1 MARGNRG
8 PGNAG
13 GTRRGSARVRGKVVR
28 VVADKGFCF
37 VEPGDLPA
45 GFELEQGKGIFMH
58 KAANNG
64 RLPAQ
69 GDSGEFEIEQGDKG
83 LKVTRV
89 VRWLRSAASGATAS
103 RQQQSNSPTFIHPYN
118 FVPVPAD
125 GLGQAADVEPFVRRA
140 PSWHDRYDPEL
151 FSGWLQC
158 SLTTKSWWFIPD
170 ARKQA
175 SQGDHK
181 VLGYFTL
188 DEVDEDAW
196 DGEHPETDRTCPAIP
211 ASSLRGMVR
220 SVFEAATL
228 SCLRVFDESA
238 LDFRI
243 GFDPGVVSRGVRIP
257 SGRNPSYVP
266 ARIIERRA
274 DGSVTLQRLEGRRR
288 EEATATPAVLP
299 VALVHAFDPKV
310 RVGTPPRDRAGT
322 ATPLWSTLNL
332 GDGSP
337 VAAVI
342 SSTPTTHRSGR
353 YQYREAASVVPADQA
368 ATLSP
373 RNGQW
378 LIFGYLHR
386 TGPNI
391 ENKHHERIFFR
402 ADAPYNAPGS
412 REPVAARLAAFKQD
426 QSPALVASA
435 DVVRAADASLR
446 GYAERLRR
454 DLRHAPA
461 PPRSIG
467 ANAPYPS
474 DFVTSPPKTL
484 RAGDLCYALVE
495 GNCVRGLYPVAL
507 PRLTHEDSRGALLH
521 PDFHPCCP
529 DGKDLCLCPACR
541 VFGWVRPGEGGLTP
555 QAGRIDA
562 VAGHVRFTH
571 GTLDGPWGTGDRQA
585 RLATLA
591 ILGSPKPTTT
601 AFYLRPRKDFQQARS
616 ERWPPVLQTAL
627 HENIPLYRRDEASLR
642 GRKFYRHR
650 QEVNAESHDPA
661 AGGIL
666 RPPGNDGE
674 PVRDSQNQTVHL
686 LPPELKLGFRV
697 YFDNLTSEELGALV
711 FATTLLPPTSWGTS
725 SELRSELRHALGHGK
740 PLGLGACRVE
750 IEAWQIDVL
759 DPNNPK
765 HRYAQVPSFDTEP
778 GVQGRQPGA
787 GVAAH
792 IEAFGRAFAE
802 AERRAPELQRLR
814 ESLVE
819 MLRADPPDGP
829 VQYPPDP
836 EGDVAKNYEWFVHN
850 RRARASRD
858 QPKGTG
864 VLLPDPVDERVSANR
879 LPRDPR
885 ESQQ

>member
-13 GTRRGSARVRGKVVR
+13 GTRRSARVRGKVAR
-28 VVADKGFCF
+28 VLTDYCF
-37 VEPGDLPA
+37 VKPDAPLPA
-45 GFELEQGKGIFMH
+45 GFEPERGKDIFMH
-58 KAANNG
+58 KKANNG

-83 LKVTRV
+83 PKVTRV
-89 VRWLRSAASGATAS
+89 VGWVRSTAPAATAS

-125 GLGQAADVEPFVRRA
+125 GLGRAAEVEPFARRA
-140 PSWHDRYDPEL
+140 PSSHDRYDPKL
-151 FSGWLQC
+151 LSGWLQC

-175 SQGDHK
+175 NEGEHK

-188 DEVDEDAW
+188 DQVDAW
-196 DGEHPETDRTCPAIP
+196 SHARPERDTTRPAIP

-228 SCLRVFDESA
+228 SCFSVFDASA

-243 GFDPGVVSRGVRIP
+243 GFDPGVVPLDVRTPSGRIP
-257 SGRNPSYVP
+257 SYIP
-266 ARIIERRA
+266 ARIIERRP
-274 DGSVTLQRLEGRRR
+274 DGSVTLQQLKGQLR
-288 EEATATPAVLP
+288 EEATARPVVLP
-299 VALVHAFDPKV
+299 VALVHAYDPKV
-310 RVGTPPRDRAGT
+310 RVGKTPRDRAGT
-322 ATPLWSTLNL
+322 ATPLWSTLGL
-332 GDGSP
+332 ADGSR

-342 SSTPTTHRSGR
+342 SATPSIHRSGR
-353 YQYREAASVVPADQA
+353 YQYRETVSVVPADQA
-368 ATLSP
+368 GTVTVGGG
-373 RNGQW
+373 RW

-402 ADAPYNAPGS
+402 ADAPYNDPRS
-412 REPVAARLAAFKQD
+412 RQPVADRLAAFRQD
-426 QSPALVASA
+426 QSPTLVASA
-435 DVVRAADASLR
+435 HVVRAADESLR

-454 DLRHAPA
+454 DLRQAPV

-467 ANAPYPS
+467 PNAPYPS
-474 DFVTSPPKTL
+474 DFVTSPPRTL

-507 PRLTHEDSRGALLH
+507 PRLTHEDSRGDLLH

-529 DGKDLCLCPACR
+529 TSEDLRLCPACR

-562 VAGHVRFTH
+562 FAGHVRFTH
-571 GTLDGPWGTGDRQA
+571 GTLDGPWGTDDRRA

-601 AFYLRPRKDFQQARS
+601 AFYLRPRENFQQARS

-650 QEVNAESHDPA
+650 QEVNADSHDPA

-666 RPPGNDGE
+666 RPPGDDGQ

-686 LPPELKLGFRV
+686 LPPEMKLRFRV

-711 FATTLLPPTSWGTS
+711 FATTLRPPDSWGTS
-725 SELRSELRHALGHGK
+725 CELRHALGHGK
-740 PLGLGACRVE
+740 PLGLGACSVQ

-759 DPNNPK
+759 DLNDPK
-765 HRYAQVPSFDTEP
+765 HRYAQVPSFDAEA
-778 GVQGRQPGA
+778 GVQGLEPGA
-787 GVAAH
+787 ELMAH
-792 IEAFGRAFAE
+792 VEAFGRAFGQAQQRE
-802 AERRAPELQRLR
+802 PELRRIR
-814 ESLVE
+814 ESLIE

-829 VQYPPDP
+829 VHYPPDP
-836 EGDVAKNYEWFVHN
+836 GGGASDNYKWFVEN
-850 RRARASRD
+850 RHAQRGR
-858 QPKGTG
+858 GL
-864 VLLPDPVDERVSANR
+864 LLPDPGEERHQPQER

-885 ESQQ
+885 QRERQ

>member
-8 PGNAG
+8 SGHTG
-13 GTRRGSARVRGKVVR
+13 GTRRGRERVRGTVVR

-37 VEPGDLPA
+37 VEPADLPA
-45 GFELEQGKGIFMH
+45 GYELEKGKGIFMH
-58 KAANNG
+58 LSANNG

-89 VRWLRSAASGATAS
+89 VRWEQTAAPAPTAS
-103 RQQQSNSPTFIHPYN
+103 RQPASTSPTFVHPYN

-125 GLGQAADVEPFVRRA
+125 GLGGAVEVEPFTRRV
-140 PSWHDRYDPEL
+140 PSSHDRYDPKL
-151 FSGWLQC
+151 LSGWLQC

-170 ARKQA
+170 PRKQA
-175 SQGDHK
+175 IEGEHK

-188 DEVDEDAW
+188 DGVDEDAR
-196 DGEHPETDRTCPAIP
+196 DRANPEADATRPAIP

-243 GFDPGVVSRGVRIP
+243 GFDPGVVPRDVRTP
-257 SGRNPSYVP
+257 SGRSPSYVP

-274 DGSVTLQRLEGRRR
+274 DGSVTLQQLEGRLPG
-288 EEATATPAVLP
+288 EATARPVVLP
-299 VALVHAFDPKV
+299 VAPVHAYDPKV

-322 ATPLWSTLNL
+322 ATRIWSTLGL
-332 GDGSP
+332 ADGSP

-342 SSTPTTHRSGR
+342 ASTPSTHRSSR
-353 YQYREAASVVPADQA
+353 YQYREAASVVEAAQA
-368 ATLSP
+368 TSLTVGA
-373 RNGQW
+373 GQW
-378 LIFGYLHR
+378 LVFGYLHR

-402 ADAPYNAPGS
+402 GDAPYNDPRS
-412 REPVAARLAAFKQD
+412 RQPVAARLAAFERD

-435 DVVRAADASLR
+435 DVIRATDLSLS
-446 GYAERLRR
+446 GYAERHERALRR
-454 DLRHAPA
+454 AGA
-461 PPRSIG
+461 SPRPIT
-467 ANAPYPS
+467 ANAPHPS
-474 DFVTSPPKTL
+474 DFVGQ
-484 RAGDLCYALVE
+484 RRVGAGALCYALVE
-495 GNCVRGLYPVAL
+495 GGRCVRGLYPIAL
-507 PRLTHEDSRGALLH
+507 PRLAHEDSRGDLLH

-529 DGKDLCLCPACR
+529 DGADLCLCPACR

-555 QAGRIDA
+555 EAGRIDA
-562 VAGHVRFTH
+562 IAGHVRFTH
-571 GTLDGPWGTGDRQA
+571 ASLDGQWGTDDRRA
-585 RLATLA
+585 RLTTLA

-601 AFYLRPRKDFQQARS
+601 AFYLRPREEFDRARS

-650 QEVNAESHDPA
+650 RAVNAESYDAA

-666 RPPGNDGE
+666 RPPGDDGQ

-711 FATTLLPPTSWGTS
+711 FATTLRPPASWGTS
-725 SELRSELRHALGHGK
+725 YGLRHALGHGK
-740 PLGLGACRVE
+740 PLGLGACSVQ
-750 IEAWQIDVL
+750 IDAWEIDVL
-759 DPNNPK
+759 DADDPK

-778 GVQGRQPGA
+778 GVQDLQPGV
-787 GVAAH
+787 GLAAH
-792 IEAFGRAFAE
+792 VEAFGRAFAQ
-802 AERRAPELQRLR
+802 AEQRVPELQRVR
-814 ESLVE
+814 ESIAE

-836 EGDVAKNYEWFVHN
+836 GGDVAKNYEWFVHN
-850 RRARASRD
+850 RRAKASRD

-864 VLLPDPVDERVSANR
+864 VLLPDPIDERAPANR